1 MGNKKIKNIIF
12 DLGGVIINLD
22 IPKTFKNLAVLGGIS
37 ERQLMGMVDGSP
49 LFHDYEK
56 GLVSSRAFR
65 SGIRRLLKKDIA
77 DRDIDDAW
85 NGMLLDVPTERLEVI
100 EALKGKYNLFVLS
113 NTNDIHVQ
121 AFEKI
126 VTRSYDLQKYHQL
139 FDYIYYSYRI
149 NKRKPDADI
158 YRLVL
163 DEQNLVP
170 EETMFFEDTR
180 DNINGAAALN
190 IQTYWVRSNNL
201 NLDFIRDEFL

>member
-22 IPKTFKNLAVLGGIS
+22 IPQAFRNLAVLGGIS
-37 ERQLMGMVDGSP
+37 ERQLMGLVDSSP

-56 GLVSSRAFR
+56 GLVSSKVFR
-65 SGIRRLLKKDIA
+65 RSIRRLLKKDIA
-77 DRDIDDAW
+77 DQDIDDAW
-85 NGMLLDVPTERLEVI
+85 NSMLLDVPAERLEVI
-100 EALKGKYNLFVLS
+100 EGLKGKYNLFVLS
-113 NTNDIHVQ
+113 NTNDIHIQ

-126 VTRSYDLQKYHQL
+126 VARSYDLQKYHQL

-149 NKRKPDADI
+149 NKRKPDAEI

-163 DEQNLVP
+163 DEQSLVP
-170 EETMFFEDTR
+170 EETLFFEDTR

-190 IQTYWVRSNNL
+190 IQTHWVRSNNL